1 MTPAMEP
8 PAHTPLTNVHSVHET
23 VLYAA
28 DPPTAARFYQ
38 HILGLRAVGTT
49 DNDSAA
55 LRLPHGDA
63 VLLIFRPGY
72 AATPGR
78 GVPTHG
84 SAAPG
89 HSGAGHVAFRIAP
102 GSLPAWRS
110 KLESQSIPIELE
122 RTWNRG
128 GASIYIRDPAGNSVE
143 LVDGT
148 IWPS

>member
-1 MTPAMEP
+1 MER
-8 PAHTPLTNVHSVHET
+8 AIHTPPTGVHSVHET

-28 DPPTAARFYQ
+28 DPPSTARFY
-38 HILGLRAVGTT
+38 HEVLGLRTIGTT
-49 DNDSAA
+49 DNNSAA

-63 VLLIFRPGY
+63 VLLIFRPDH

-89 HSGAGHVAFRIAP
+89 HSGAGHVAFRIAS
-102 GSLPAWRS
+102 GSLPAWRVR
-110 KLESQSIPIELE
+110 LESQSIPIELE